1 MARVTKDSQRPIG
14 IFDSGLGG
22 LSVLADLIV
31 ERPHDHYLYYADT
44 HYAPYGVKSREDVEK
59 RVLEVAD
66 QLVTSGIRL
75 LVIACN
81 TATSA
86 AAETIRKKIAIP
98 VVGMEPALKPAV
110 EGSAGNTIL
119 VAATPL
125 TLREKKF
132 ASLMEQW
139 RGSHRVLLLPCP
151 GLVEVIEKEGPDAS
165 AVDEKLKSLVAPYEC
180 EKIHRLVLGCTHYVL
195 IRNKWQQLMGD
206 HVQLIDG
213 NKGTLRQVM
222 RLLQE
227 EENSAETRVTLK
239 SSSLNPETIE
249 HMKRILVKQLIL
261 RGYTEDFVQQHITF
275 FTEEE

>member
-1 MARVTKDSQRPIG
+1 MAGVTKGSERPIG

-44 HYAPYGVKSREDVEK
+44 HYAPYGIKSREDLEK

-86 AAETIRKKIAIP
+86 AVETIRKKTAIP

-110 EGSAGNTIL
+110 VGSAGNTIL

-139 RGSHRVLLLPCP
+139 RGSNRVLLLPCP
-151 GLVEVIEKEGPDAS
+151 GLVEIIEKEGPDAS
-165 AVDEKLKSLVAPYEC
+165 EVDEKLKTLVAPYEC
-180 EKIHRLVLGCTHYVL
+180 EEIHRLVLGCTHYVL
-195 IRNKWQQLMGD
+195 IRHKWQQLMGD
-206 HVQLIDG
+206 NVQLIDG

-227 EENSAETRVTLK
+227 EGNPAETRVTLK
-239 SSSLNPETIE
+239 SSSLKPETIE
-249 HMKRILVKQLIL
+249 HMQHILVKQLIL
-261 RGYTEDFVQQHITF
+261 RGITEDFIQQHITF

>member
-1 MARVTKDSQRPIG
+1 MGDENSIG

-31 ERPHDHYLYYADT
+31 ERPRDHYVYYADT
-44 HYAPYGVKSREDVEK
+44 HYAPYGVKSRGDVEK
-59 RVLEVAD
+59 RVLEVVD
-66 QLVTSGIRL
+66 ELVTSGIRI

-81 TATSA
+81 TATSV
-86 AAETIRKKIAIP
+86 AAEIIRKKIDIP

-110 EGSAGNTIL
+110 EGNTGKTIL

-132 ASLMEQW
+132 TSLMEHW

-151 GLVEVIEKEGPDAS
+151 GLVEVIENEGPDAL

-180 EKIHRLVLGCTHYVL
+180 EDIHRLVLGCTHYVL
-195 IRNKWQQLMGD
+195 IRHKWQQLMGD

-227 EENSAETRVTLK
+227 EETPAETRVTLK
-239 SSSLNPETIE
+239 SSSHNPETIE
-249 HMKRILVKQLIL
+249 NMKHILIQQLIL
-261 RGYTEDFVQQHITF
+261 RGFTEDFIQQFIKIY
-275 FTEEE
+275 TEEE